1 MTLHFSSCELCA
13 LQKIYTQNPVLHGVI
28 VILSKSTNRGQ
39 KYPLKIQKGV
49 MVPPWKT
56 ENWEWEPCGSS
67 WLSTTL
73 THSIINTIFMIL
85 SATVPLQ
92 KWWNR
97 KCSLALSW
105 IKIRLLHH
113 IWAFFSANFC
123 AGQEEKYM
131 VTLTRQLLNYSTGKF
146 MICKNYTR
154 HLLSV

>member
-105 IKIRLLHH
+105 IKIDSCIIFGL
-113 IWAFFSANFC
+113 FSVQTFVQDKKKNTWF
-123 AGQEEKYM
+123 
-131 VTLTRQLLNYSTGKF
+131 TLTRQLLNYSTGNF
-146 MICKNYTR
+146 MICTEM
-154 HLLSV
+154 